1 MGVGGVKKGV
11 TLDPDVLYVNCQFG
25 RTQSFTP
32 ECWSWREP
40 DCSRGGGTAAP
51 VSCSSRYARWR
62 YHDNFTKVDAQ
73 FLTLLSVL
81 SEAALVGIRLQ
92 IKAARSTFLCA

>member
-1 MGVGGVKKGV
+1 MGRWGGVKKGV
-11 TLDPDVLYVNCQFG
+11 TLDPDVLYVNCQSG
-25 RTQSFTP
+25 GSQSFTP

-40 DCSRGGGTAAP
+40 DSSREATAP
-51 VSCSSRYARWR
+51 VSRSSRYARWR
-62 YHDNFTKVDAQ
+62 YHDDFTKVNAQ

-81 SEAALVGIRLQ
+81 SEAALVGIGLQ